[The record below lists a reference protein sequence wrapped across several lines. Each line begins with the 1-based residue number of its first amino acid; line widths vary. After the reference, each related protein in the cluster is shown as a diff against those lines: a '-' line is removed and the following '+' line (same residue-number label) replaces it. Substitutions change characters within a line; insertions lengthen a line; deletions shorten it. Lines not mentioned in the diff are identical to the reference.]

1 MRRVRERVAPGTIG
15 AMPSDRPVRV
25 GVQLQ
30 PQHATFAQLRDAA
43 LRAED
48 LGVDVVFVW
57 DHFYPL
63 NGDPEGAHFEC
74 YTTLAALAEAT
85 ERVELGALVTCNPY
99 RNPNLLADMSRTIDH
114 VSGGRFVLGIGS
126 GWFRRDFDEY
136 GYPFGEVRD
145 RVASLR
151 AALPT
156 IRERFEKLNPRPVR
170 TPLPIL
176 IAGRGERVML
186 RLVAQHAQ
194 IWHAFSDPEEFRHK
208 CDVIDA
214 HCAELGRDPR
224 EIERS
229 CSTRDAS
236 PELLDRYVEA
246 GATLVVNGSSGPDYD
261 LSLVERLVAWR
272 DARGG

>member
-1 MRRVRERVAPGTIG
+1 MAP
-15 AMPSDRPVRV
+15 DRSVRV

-63 NGDPEGAHFEC
+63 TGDPEGPHFEC

-114 VSGGRFVLGIGS
+114 VSGGRFILGIGS

-145 RVASLR
+145 RVAGLR

-156 IRERFEKLNPRPVR
+156 IRERFGKLNPPPVR

-214 HCAELGRDPR
+214 HCADLGRDPG

-229 CSTRDAS
+229 CSTRDAT
-236 PELLDRYVEA
+236 PERLERFVDA
-246 GATLVVNGSSGPDYD
+246 GATLVVNGTSGPEYD

-272 DARGG
+272 DGRAGR